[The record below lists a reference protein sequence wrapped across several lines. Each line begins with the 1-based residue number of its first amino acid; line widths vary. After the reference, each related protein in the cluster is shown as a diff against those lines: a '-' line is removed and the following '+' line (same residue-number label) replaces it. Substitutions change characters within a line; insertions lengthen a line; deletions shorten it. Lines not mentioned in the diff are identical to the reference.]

1 MADIKLRI
9 EVNPNAETETL
20 GDITNKVNDVG
31 SNANLSNAS
40 FKANSNGVYI
50 NTSNPKESGRE
61 MLSWGENGILKF
73 DSAGNLSSNGVD
85 TGYLAS
91 ETEPDEFVWGVVP
104 STKKYSVKLT
114 FSNATSLKDIV
125 IYGDSTAKQFPTKAI
140 IDGSRTIYSDDPK
153 WAINMETES
162 DTHTIEFTEW
172 NRANYN
178 ACLTKI
184 RVMLQYYEIDKF
196 NGLQSVESLSQST
209 SDPKS
214 IAYGVL
220 ASSGNANIVDISGEI
235 ADMIQEGILPNSNV
249 PAELYVNGNKIQE
262 HIITDSDYNENDKTF
277 SSQFSDKF
285 INSQNQRFS
294 LILPSVAY
302 EETGGKGTYLG
313 LLQSLIYHTY
323 PMGETKAESDKALNE
338 LLSKKYI
345 KIRTLDNTLHYT
357 NLFSY
362 LLNIQY
368 PALKFY
374 EPDENAYK
382 LLDSFCQAAQLNLI
396 FNDDGGIDFEYGLP
410 SFRRNK
416 KDKHIVLPRYLQMS
430 QPKTDVIIKNGV
442 DKISFNNKHRENSY
456 TRFDFK
462 YSLKHDGVFTLDE
475 FDNPIYSDSQA
486 KKLTF
491 FVTINSSELF
501 VVNTLSYSDN
511 AVYPAS
517 YRISSSSLGQ
527 GIDYTDIYLDQ
538 ISTKQDYTPSSIP
551 FEELTQYRSQQGT
564 VIAVNIVLNDDTNI
578 SDYDNI
584 EVSILLRNCTEN
596 ASSKIYGTGDRLL
609 EYPYD
614 NIYLFDDVL
623 YNNSDKFQE
632 LSMHNII
639 TYYKNGVR
647 SANVTVSCSDLYFN
661 DGTLAKN
668 WANGE
673 ILQVGD
679 FVRIDKDNN
688 GTSLYKYQD
697 GSDIIWRI
705 TGRKFKYDGV
715 PLIDLELQELI
726 DI

>member
-1 MADIKLRI
+1 MGDTQIASD
-9 EVNPNAETETL
+9 NAL
-20 GDITNKVNDVG
+20 
-31 SNANLSNAS
+31 NA
-40 FKANSNGVYI
+40 
-50 NTSNPKESGRE
+50 
-61 MLSWGENGILKF
+61 
-73 DSAGNLSSNGVD
+73 
-85 TGYLAS
+85 
-91 ETEPDEFVWGVVP
+91 
-104 STKKYSVKLT
+104 
-114 FSNATSLKDIV
+114 
-125 IYGDSTAKQFPTKAI
+125 
-140 IDGSRTIYSDDPK
+140 
-153 WAINMETES
+153 
-162 DTHTIEFTEW
+162 
-172 NRANYN
+172 
-178 ACLTKI
+178 
-184 RVMLQYYEIDKF
+184 
-196 NGLQSVESLSQST
+196 
-209 SDPKS
+209 
-214 IAYGVL
+214 
-220 ASSGNANIVDISGEI
+220 
-235 ADMIQEGILPNSNV
+235 
-249 PAELYVNGNKIQE
+249 
-262 HIITDSDYNENDKTF
+262 
-277 SSQFSDKF
+277 
-285 INSQNQRFS
+285 
-294 LILPSVAY
+294 
-302 EETGGKGTYLG
+302 
-313 LLQSLIYHTY
+313 LLQ
-323 PMGETKAESDKALNE
+323 
-338 LLSKKYI
+338 KKNI
-345 KIRTLDNTLHYT
+345 KIKTLDNETHYI
-357 NLFSY
+357 NLYNY
-362 LLNIQY
+362 LLSIRC

-374 EPDENAYK
+374 EPNENAYT

-396 FNDDGGIDFEYGLP
+396 FNDDGEIDFEYGLP

-430 QPKTDVIIKNGV
+430 QPKTDVLIKNGV

-475 FDNPIYSDSQA
+475 FDNPIYNDSQA
-486 KKLTF
+486 NKLTF

-517 YRISSSSLGQ
+517 YEISNSSLSQ
-527 GIDYTDIYLDQ
+527 GSGAPYIYLDET
-538 ISTKQDYTPSSIP
+538 STKQDYTPSSIR
-551 FEELTQYRSQQGT
+551 FKELTRYRSQQGT
-564 VIAVNIVLNDDTNI
+564 VIAVSIILDDGTHI

-632 LSMHNII
+632 LSIHNII